1 MEIAYNIAAGI
12 WICTGAF
19 AADADQV
26 AVVPPE
32 GSVLLLEV
40 VADGPVANF
49 LWLFDT
55 GQRVPPRQQP
65 LGAERGSMQ
74 LLIRWRCADRSAV
87 VGD

>member
-1 MEIAYNIAAGI
+1 MKIAYNIAAGI

-40 VADGPVANF
+40 VAD
-49 LWLFDT
+49 
-55 GQRVPPRQQP
+55 R
-65 LGAERGSMQ
+65 
-74 LLIRWRCADRSAV
+74 RS
-87 VGD
+87 DLHL

>member
-1 MEIAYNIAAGI
+1 MKIAHNIAAGI

-40 VADGPVANF
+40 VADGIQIYTCKAKGRRLRLVIQGA
-49 LWLFDT
+49 
-55 GQRVPPRQQP
+55 GGKP
-65 LGAERGSMQ
+65 L
-74 LLIRWRCADRSAV
+74 
-87 VGD
+87 